1 MPRILFAALMTIAL
15 TATASAAQPAPPVQ
29 VSGQTSPW
37 SVSKLIGVTVY
48 NAQDEQVGEIVDLIM
63 NPQARVTTAIV
74 SVGGYLGVG
83 DRLVQIPL
91 EALRFPNYPTTTGSA
106 ASVADKKWFPDR
118 AVLGV
123 TKSTLLSMPPFQY

>member
-1 MPRILFAALMTIAL
+1 
-15 TATASAAQPAPPVQ
+15 

-37 SVSKLIGVTVY
+37 RISKLIGVTVY
-48 NAQDEQVGEIVDLIM
+48 NAQDEKVGEIVDLIM
-63 NPQARVTTAIV
+63 DPQARITTAIV

-91 EALRFPNYPTTTGSA
+91 EVLRFPNYPTTTGSA
-106 ASVADKKWFPDR
+106 ANSGEKKWFPDR

-123 TKSTLLSMPPFQY
+123 TKSILLSMPPFQY